1 MPRSFEPIPKTRKNG
16 ILVLC
21 FLSFLLIFSQY
32 FNLQVLQ
39 HEKHTRKSKNNSLRK
54 LVIPAP
60 RGIIYD
66 RNGQPLVDNMP
77 IFEVK
82 VRPVDVTDN
91 FDYDVFS
98 KELELDIPQI
108 KSYLDSLKHS
118 GGKFNPNLIKRHL
131 EFSTISRL
139 EENRLELPGI
149 VFSEL
154 PARIYPSQAKL
165 SHTLGY
171 LRTVTTDVLKSSDPV
186 LGYLKDDIY
195 GAAGLES
202 YYESSLRGHNG
213 FEYHLVDNRGI
224 DHGLFLDEIRQA
236 PVKGNVL
243 NLTIDHDMQV
253 KVEALLDG
261 YNGAIICSIP
271 ETGEIL
277 AISSAP
283 DYPLNSFIG
292 PIPVKLWNSWN
303 DNESKPLFNRSV
315 NGLYPPGSTLKLVAA
330 AMVMET
336 PRIHENWQVMCD
348 GSYRFGNRT
357 YHCWKLDGHGSLN
370 LLGALKHSC
379 NIYFYQLIQNY
390 NLAQWG
396 EFAQAFGF
404 GEKTGIDIP
413 FESIGLIP
421 DKKYLNEKY
430 TSRGWSTGNLLS
442 FVLGQG
448 DVLATPLQV
457 LHMVNLIAADGV
469 AGTLHLNA
477 DIQPELD
484 SLHVKRKTI
493 KFLKK
498 AMYTVVNGDKGTGE
512 NAKIPGIGKVYGKTG
527 TAENPQ
533 GEPHSWFT
541 GFIELEN
548 DRKMSLCI
556 IIENGGKGSLVAA
569 PIARQIFELFAEKD
583 HVQASI

>member
-1 MPRSFEPIPKTRKNG
+1 MPRSFEPVPKTRKNG
-16 ILVLC
+16 ILSLC
-21 FLSFLLIFSQY
+21 FLLFLLIYFQY

-39 HEKHTRKSKNNSLRK
+39 HEKHSRKSKNNSLRK

-82 VRPVDVTDN
+82 VRPVDVTED
-91 FDYDVFS
+91 FDYDVFA
-98 KELELDIPQI
+98 KELKLDIFQI

-171 LRTVTTDVLKSSDPV
+171 LRTVTTDVLNTSDPT

-261 YNGAIICSIP
+261 FNGAIICSIP

-292 PIPVKLWNSWN
+292 PIPIKMWNSWN
-303 DNESKPLFNRSV
+303 NNDGKPLFNRSV

-336 PRIHENWQVMCD
+336 PRINENWQVMCD

-396 EFAQAFGF
+396 EFAHAFGF
-404 GEKTGIDIP
+404 GKKTGIDIP
-413 FESIGLIP
+413 FESSGLIP
-421 DKKYLNEKY
+421 DKNYLNEKY

-457 LHMVNLIAADGV
+457 LHMVNLIASDGI
-469 AGTLHLNA
+469 AGKLHLNA
-477 DIQPELD
+477 DIQPDLD

-498 AMYTVVNGDKGTGE
+498 AMYTVVNGEKGTGE
-512 NAKIPGIGKVYGKTG
+512 NAQISGFGKVYGKTG

-548 DRKMSLCI
+548 ARKLSLCI

-569 PIARQIFELFAEKD
+569 PIAKQIFELFSEKG